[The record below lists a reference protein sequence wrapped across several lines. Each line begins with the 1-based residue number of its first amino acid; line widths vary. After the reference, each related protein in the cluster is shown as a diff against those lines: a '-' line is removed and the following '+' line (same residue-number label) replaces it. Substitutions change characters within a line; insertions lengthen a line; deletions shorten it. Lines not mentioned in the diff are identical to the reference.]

1 MLSGEK
7 NLCSDLNN
15 NCCINN
21 DKNQNSCTQPSSLLS
36 TGWPGT
42 TLLALSDV
50 FAGLQPQSQI
60 ML

>member
-1 MLSGEK
+1 MLSEEK

-36 TGWPGT
+36 TG
-42 TLLALSDV
+42 
-50 FAGLQPQSQI
+50 
-60 ML
+60 